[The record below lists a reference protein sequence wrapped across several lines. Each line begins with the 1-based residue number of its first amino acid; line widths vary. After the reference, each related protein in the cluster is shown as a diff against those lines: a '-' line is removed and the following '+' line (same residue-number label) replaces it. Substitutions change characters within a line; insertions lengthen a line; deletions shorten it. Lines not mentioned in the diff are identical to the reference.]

1 MLHRGLIIHVYLLLN
16 TMIVLGGNYPLL
28 SNKSQKSTLIQ
39 ENSEIQLDENFLEYI
54 ENYTV
59 TVHSLKLKN
68 NKNAI
73 AKSLSILAECLF
85 QLKQFEQLNRLMAFA
100 KPYAKEYNS
109 IAYTELQIIES
120 KELLDKGDYKNGI
133 SYLQS
138 LLKTIESNYFIN
150 EINILLGSAHNHT
163 DELEK
168 SLEFNNAVIKNN
180 PTLFQEAQAY
190 NGIGSCYLLQ
200 YESDTAEIYY
210 EKALQTYSNKPL
222 ELYSK
227 ENGSKHTKVAHV
239 FFNLALLAER
249 KGDYQTALE
258 LNEKALRIYQCKF
271 GEMHPR
277 TADAYGALGN
287 ICMNTDNLEKAIFY
301 FTKDKNIH
309 ERLYGSNHPTLIY
322 SYLSCGTTYN
332 QLGEYNKAEKELN
345 TAIYLVNKNYNNN
358 HTLFSTVAVELSK
371 TLIEENKFK
380 EAEELL
386 IKTIQNEIDKNT
398 VELADAYYTIGECY
412 LSQQKNKVAIPY
424 FEKAEKLYHTIF
436 GEKNIYSVDAFIG
449 LSNACLNEKDFHK
462 AYKYANLAFI
472 QTADSGSI
480 IHPYDHWECLL
491 QVIKCKK
498 ELFQNKL
505 ISTKNLKLEIELVK
519 QTLAEANKIRQTYY
533 SAGSQLHYADK
544 MAELNQLGIYFL
556 THFYKTTDTYFVNNL
571 LFFAE
576 NNKANL
582 LRNKI
587 VNYKADEILPLAEKS
602 KSLAITGKLNYFI
615 SLNENQEDVNFN
627 INDSVLFYQNQ
638 YEAFIKSIEKKYP
651 KVYSLK
657 YGGKPLTVRQIQNN
671 LHDNE
676 TFLEYCNDRKNYYC
690 LSISKTNIIYKIC
703 GGKNNID
710 SITKSYLISV
720 INKRADDNLSNRLF
734 QYLLPV
740 TLKENLLISPDAQL
754 QGLSFDALKYNT
766 SDYLVK
772 HHSIQYAFSAATYF
786 NHQATIE
793 NKKIIAFYPDFTNT
807 EYAILNNQKEHS
819 ALKSFSDYNVYTHQS
834 AVKSNFIALCN
845 TAGVI
850 HIASHLIVDTVA
862 PLQSAL
868 VFQPT
873 NNYLLPI
880 NDIWKLNAGCQL
892 ITLAACQ
899 SNFGKQQNGEGMQN
913 FAWAFQ
919 YAGAHNILSTQWNA
933 SDKST
938 STIVSDFYKH
948 LKRGKSKQSAL
959 QLAKMNYLDNADAIG
974 TEPFYW
980 ANYCLFGDATP
991 INIAPDFL
999 SKFWWIPVLIL
1010 LLCYLAIISY
1020 NKLYGNK
1027 QHDYL

>member
-1 MLHRGLIIHVYLLLN
+1 MLNRGFIIYIYLWLN
-16 TMIVLGGNYPLL
+16 TMILFGGNSPLL
-28 SNKSQKSTLIQ
+28 SDESQKPISQ
-39 ENSEIQLDENFLEYI
+39 QVNAEIQLNENYSEYI
-54 ENYTV
+54 RDYPA
-59 TVHSLKLKN
+59 TVHSLILRN
-68 NKNAI
+68 NKSDI

-85 QLKQFEQLNRLMAFA
+85 QLKQFGQLNRLIAFA
-100 KPYAKEYNS
+100 KPYAKEHNNNS
-109 IAYTELQIIES
+109 YIELQIIQN
-120 KELLDKGDYKNGI
+120 KELLDKGDYKSGI
-133 SYLQS
+133 LDLQS
-138 LLKTIESNYFIN
+138 LLKTIQGNYFIN
-150 EINILLGSAHNHT
+150 EINILLGSAYNHT
-163 DELEK
+163 DELGK
-168 SLEFNNAVIKNN
+168 SLNYNNAVLKNN

-190 NGIGSCYLLQ
+190 NGIGSYYLLQ
-200 YESDTAEIYY
+200 YESDTAEVYY
-210 EKALQTYSNKPL
+210 HKALQTYSNKSL

-227 ENGSKHTKVAHV
+227 KNGSKHTKVAHV
-239 FFNLALLAER
+239 LFNLALLAER
-249 KGDYQTALE
+249 KGDYQTAKE
-258 LNEKALRIYQCKF
+258 LNEKALSIYQSKF
-271 GEMHPR
+271 GEIHPR

-287 ICMNTDNLEKAIFY
+287 ICMNTDNLEKAIYY

-309 ERLYGSNHPTLIY
+309 ESLYGGSHPTLIY

-332 QLGEYNKAEKELN
+332 QLGEYNKAETELN
-345 TAIYLVNKNYNNN
+345 TAISLVNKNYSDN
-358 HTLFSTVAVELSK
+358 HALFSTVAVELSK
-371 TLIEENKFK
+371 TLIEKKKFK
-380 EAEELL
+380 EAEKLL
-386 IKTIQNEIDKNT
+386 LKTIQNQAGKNT
-398 VELADAYYTIGECY
+398 IELADAYYMLGECY
-412 LSQQKNKVAIPY
+412 LSQRQNKAAVPY
-424 FEKAEKLYHTIF
+424 FEKAEKLYHSFF

-449 LSNACLNEKDFHK
+449 LSDAYLNENEFNN

-472 QTADSGSI
+472 QTTDNGNI

-498 ELFQNKL
+498 ELFENNL
-505 ISTKNLKLEIELVK
+505 ITTKIFKAEIEHIK
-519 QTLAEANKIRQTYY
+519 HTLAEANKIRQTYY
-533 SAGSQLHYADK
+533 SAGSQLHYAEK

-587 VNYKADEILPLAEKS
+587 VNYKADEILPIDEKS
-602 KSLAITGKLNYFI
+602 KSLAITAKLNYFI
-615 SLNENQEDVNFN
+615 SLNENQEDVNFTV
-627 INDSVLFYQNQ
+627 NDSVLFYQNQ

-651 KVYSLK
+651 KIYSLK
-657 YGGKPLTVRQIQNN
+657 YGDKPLTVRQIQNN

-676 TFLEYCNDRKNYYC
+676 TFLEYCNDGKNYYC
-690 LSISKTNIIYKIC
+690 LSISKTNINYKIC
-703 GGKNNID
+703 GDKNSLD
-710 SITKSYLISV
+710 SICKSYLISV
-720 INKRADDNLSNRLF
+720 INKQADDNLSKRLY

-740 TLKENLLISPDAQL
+740 TLKEHLLISADGQL
-754 QGLSFDALKYNT
+754 QNLSFDPLKYSS
-766 SDYLVK
+766 SDYLINQHTV
-772 HHSIQYAFSAATYF
+772 QYAFSAATYF
-786 NHQATIE
+786 NHQATVE

-807 EYAILNNQKEHS
+807 EYAPLNNQKEHS
-819 ALKSFSDYNVYTHQS
+819 SLKSFSDYNVYLRQG
-834 AVKSNFIALCN
+834 AVKSNFISLCN
-845 TAGVI
+845 TAGVM

-868 VFQPT
+868 VFQPV

-880 NDIWKLNAGCQL
+880 NEIWKLNAGCQL

-899 SNFGKQQNGEGMQN
+899 SNYGKQQNGEGMQN

-938 STIVSDFYKH
+938 STIISDFYKN

-959 QLAKMNYLDNADAIG
+959 QLAKINYLNNADAIG
-974 TEPFYW
+974 AEPFYW
-980 ANYCLFGDATP
+980 ANYSLFGDATP

-1027 QHDYL
+1027 RHDYL